1 MTDATAGGRLCYQ
14 QLPPLLETPSVVS
27 IEVDGT
33 SSRLMLPTAPAVA
46 ATVSRRGYKP
56 RPPLLQKWTIE
67 SADAP
72 DDARCCKCQ
81 WVALQTL
88 AVVAIKVDHRCYK
101 VGRRRLLPRSSGG
114 AWLALLPR
122 GECAAATG
130 GRCCYHRLR
139 RCCHPR
145 PALLPTFWAVV
156 LQGCYH

>member
-72 DDARCCKCQ
+72 DGARCCR
-81 WVALQTL
+81 W
-88 AVVAIKVDHRCYK
+88 HYK
-101 VGRRRLLPRSSGG
+101 P
-114 AWLALLPR
+114 
-122 GECAAATG
+122 
-130 GRCCYHRLR
+130 
-139 RCCHPR
+139 
-145 PALLPTFWAVV
+145 
-156 LQGCYH
+156 